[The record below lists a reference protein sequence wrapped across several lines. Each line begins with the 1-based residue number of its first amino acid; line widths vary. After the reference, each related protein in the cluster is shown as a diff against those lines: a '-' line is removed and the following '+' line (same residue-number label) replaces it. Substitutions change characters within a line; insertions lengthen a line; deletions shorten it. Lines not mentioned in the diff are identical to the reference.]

1 MNPHLTRE
9 GGTLHQAESTAELA
23 ELIGAKNLA
32 TTIKRYNEAIAFGT
46 VGSLS
51 PPRTTLKGTPKPI
64 LTAPFFAAPVCAG
77 ITYTMGGIAIDGDA
91 RVLREDDSAIEG
103 LYAAGTTT
111 GGLEGGSASGYVG
124 GLSQSVITG
133 LLAAEDA
140 ARQSEYN

>member
-1 MNPHLTRE
+1 MLCSTR
-9 GGTLHQAESTAELA
+9 
-23 ELIGAKNLA
+23 
-32 TTIKRYNEAIAFGT
+32 FM
-46 VGSLS
+46 
-51 PPRTTLKGTPKPI
+51 
-64 LTAPFFAAPVCAG
+64 PFFAAPVCAG